1 MPNVELSPQ
10 IIACSK
16 MKDVACP
23 HCHNGFHGAEKTVA
37 LGRDADGEWAVSGIL
52 CTRPE
57 CRRLSLNLH
66 KGERFYATPA
76 LSPVVGFKST
86 VSRLIRP
93 ETLLPKSIP
102 PGVDEKIE
110 QDYIEATKVLSISL
124 NASAALSR
132 RCLQNILRQI
142 SSQETENFPD
152 NGSLF
157 DEIEAVRNSKKIPP
171 LTSDKLHAVRELGN
185 LGAHPLQDK
194 HTNAIV
200 DVKPEEA
207 ELTLEIIDELL
218 DHYYVQEPKTK
229 KTIER
234 IHTKYDAT
242 KKH

>member
-16 MKDVACP
+16 MKDVVCP
-23 HCHNGFHGAEKTVA
+23 HCHNGFHGAERTVA

-52 CTRPE
+52 CTRPK
-57 CRRLSLNLH
+57 CRRFSLYLH
-66 KGERFYATPA
+66 KGDRIYFSAA
-76 LSPVVGFKST
+76 LSPVTDFKSSAST
-86 VSRLIRP
+86 LIRP
-93 ETLLPKSIP
+93 ETVLPNPIP
-102 PGVDEKIE
+102 PGVPEKIE
-110 QDYIEATKVLSISL
+110 KDYIEATKVLSISL

-185 LGAHPLQDK
+185 LAAHPLQDK

-218 DHYYVQEPKTK
+218 DHYYVQVPKTK
-229 KTIER
+229 KTIEG
-234 IHTKYDAT
+234 ISTKYGAT
-242 KKH
+242 KRH